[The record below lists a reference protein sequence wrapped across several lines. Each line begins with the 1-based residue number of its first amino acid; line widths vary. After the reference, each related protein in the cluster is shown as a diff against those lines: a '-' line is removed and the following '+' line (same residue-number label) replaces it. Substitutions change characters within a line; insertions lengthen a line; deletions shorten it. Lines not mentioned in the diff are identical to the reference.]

1 MTPQG
6 ETSFLFHDLRS
17 VWRCCIGTKFFFR
30 LRPKWRNFEI
40 FLETWKVTVCYKS
53 SRYTYRI
60 LRSWLAQETE
70 NAFCCKNYFFQLKYL
85 ISRHLIHSDLGE
97 NFIYWKHFPS
107 YFSIILTNPNHIVRI
122 RLFFF
127 FFQTS
132 KPERTAGEAGYRRNK
147 VVSGYSW
154 KLSNFG
160 SLHEARFQSGFDD
173 GVRFALES
181 VEQLRL
187 IARTL
192 AASSRFYRTI
202 FYRRGEKLG
211 LTMDKRKKFRNNF
224 TNFVRRRDFCRRGWG
239 RGQVENQP
247 AVVGNYFDE
256 RKKKKKNEVDAEER
270 SWGIV
275 LSGVSILKMPSC
287 RRLYNMARC
296 CVRFVPLLSSGLP
309 RKI

>member
-1 MTPQG
+1 ML
-6 ETSFLFHDLRS
+6 EKLFFPIKMLNFKTLDS
-17 VWRCCIGTKFFFR
+17 QWSWRKLYLLKTFSILFFD
-30 LRPKWRNFEI
+30 N
-40 FLETWKVTVCYKS
+40 S
-53 SRYTYRI
+53 NRI
-60 LRSWLAQETE
+60 L
-70 NAFCCKNYFFQLKYL
+70 
-85 ISRHLIHSDLGE
+85 ISSG
-97 NFIYWKHFPS
+97 FGS
-107 YFSIILTNPNHIVRI
+107 FSS
-122 RLFFF
+122 FF

-132 KPERTAGEAGYRRNK
+132 KPERTAGEAGYHRNK

-160 SLHEARFQSGFDD
+160 SLHEARFQSGFND
-173 GVRFALES
+173 GVRFALEF
-181 VEQLRL
+181 VVQLRL

-239 RGQVENQP
+239 RGQIENQP

-256 RKKKKKNEVDAEER
+256 KKKKKKNKVDAEER
-270 SWGIV
+270 SWSIV
-275 LSGVSILKMPSC
+275 LSGVSSLKMPSC
-287 RRLYNMARC
+287 RRLYNVARC
-296 CVRFVPLLSSGLP
+296 CVRFVPPLSSGLP